1 MLCTNNDYGGG
12 TDCRH
17 RGQRLL
23 ALLLLMRWSGLSIK
37 DAVTLERNHLD
48 DHGALFLRRA
58 KTGVPVFVPLPPA
71 VVSSLHALPSI
82 NPAYFFW
89 SGNGDARSA
98 VQGYE
103 RQFPQTLPNRRY
115 KGSQRY
121 SQTLSLPH
129 VP

>member
-48 DHGALFLRRA
+48 DHGALFLA
-58 KTGVPVFVPLPPA
+58 
-71 VVSSLHALPSI
+71 SCQ
-82 NPAYFFW
+82 
-89 SGNGDARSA
+89 DRSA
-98 VQGYE
+98 GLCSTAA
-103 RQFPQTLPNRRY
+103 RGSLLAPCPTLHQPCIFF
-115 KGSQRY
+115 
-121 SQTLSLPH
+121 LEW
-129 VP
+129 